1 VSEHSGEEEFEEF
14 QTAEGVYSFVPVDE
28 DEQEGTWSD
37 WPGYAFDDL
46 DDDPD
51 PSTAFRVSNRPSA
64 EEWLRKD
71 NTLYH
76 DGSAWWVTYAG
87 KTARLGDLDG
97 ILYLSYALEK
107 PGAEGVKLLDI
118 EMAVHGRTDVYS
130 GEDALDAEAL
140 VHSGGFDDEE
150 PDEAALRVVS
160 FSEATSTE
168 DQETLAGYRYALQQL
183 KSQMQ
188 DAREQRDHAL
198 VQYLSEEKKLLEAE
212 LRVVENRTR
221 RGPENEGPS
230 KSHTVRVRNAINYAR
245 NDALSKRHA
254 AFAQH
259 LQEHLICASNR
270 VIYNPPECVRW
281 RIERG

>member
-1 VSEHSGEEEFEEF
+1 MTDDSGEEEFEDF
-14 QTAEGVYSFVPVDE
+14 QTAKGVYSFAPEDE
-28 DEQEGTWSD
+28 DEQEEVWSD
-37 WPGYAFDDL
+37 WQGYTFDDL
-46 DDDPD
+46 DDDSD
-51 PSTAFRVSNRPSA
+51 PSTAFRVPNRPSA
-64 EEWLRKD
+64 EEWLREE

-87 KTARLGDLDG
+87 KTVRLGDLDG
-97 ILYLSYALEK
+97 ILYLSYALER

-130 GEDALDAEAL
+130 EEDALDAEAL
-140 VHSGGFDDEE
+140 VHGGAFDDEE

-160 FSEATSTE
+160 FSDATGTE
-168 DQETLAGYRYALQQL
+168 DRETLAGYRYALQQL
-183 KSQMQ
+183 KSQIQ
-188 DAREQRDHAL
+188 EAREQGDHAL
-198 VQYLSEEKKLLEAE
+198 AQHLSEQKKLLEAE

-230 KSHTVRVRNAINYAR
+230 KSQTVRVRNAINYAK
-245 NDALSKRHA
+245 NEALPKRHS

-259 LQEHLICASNR
+259 LEEHVVCESNR
-270 VIYNPPECVRW
+270 VVYNPPERVRW